1 MKPALTLSPLWYQ
14 YYDIISEDAPEILD
28 EYIESTAA
36 KFELTVDYFLA
47 EFTNLSVDLKSNPQ
61 YKE

>member
-1 MKPALTLSPLWYQ
+1 MTQTLSPLWYQ

-36 KFELTVDYFLA
+36 KLELTVDYFTA
-47 EFTNLSVDLKSNPQ
+47 ELTNLSIDLKYNPQ
-61 YKE
+61 YNKE